1 MTETTKKRRFR
12 GLKAV
17 LGVIVGLW
25 VLLIIALQIV
35 LDSSFLTNTANK
47 YAAEFIDGNLRF
59 GNISA
64 SVFKSFP
71 NLNLTVED
79 ATITY
84 PHEKFAAYDTIG
96 VQGHLREEG
105 RGEPEDTLASFRN
118 LTVSV
123 NYLSLLRGCINVRHL
138 YLDKPRIFLHQYDS
152 TAANWDIF
160 LSEEEA
166 AKDSSTLSLPDIRIT
181 HAALTGDPHI
191 VFTSETDAYRLD
203 ITRLDL
209 KDKDKTYELGL
220 TADTFL
226 AIADLGRAKLPLELD
241 AKISF
246 PGNGYNDISLRELK
260 LKAAMLEMN
269 GEADV
274 RMAEDSTYIRAE
286 ASIDEIPVKEVLD
299 YFAGILP
306 KELRGFN
313 TDAKISVTALCDGN
327 YVKADGRLPELVAQI
342 FIPKSS
348 VSYSGFDYNGRLGM
362 DINAQTDSYG
372 NLGVSV
378 DDVDISLAGLSLT
391 GSGVVEDALSDDPL
405 IEVALKAGADL
416 DEMEEFMPEGMR
428 ASGKVDAEVSGF
440 ILMSDLSPYNFSR
453 ADLEGYVRS
462 KGITV
467 EDDADT
473 LVAKISNADIKI
485 AKFKSEDLKLGA
497 KVLGLKGTV
506 ESIDATYGT
515 STFIRGA
522 GINFTAQNAAKAIS
536 EEFGHEVHPIV
547 GTVYARDLTMSGID
561 SLTIGVNNT
570 SNYFRYSNQKQ
581 NKSTAPILSI
591 SSKNG
596 GIFMRQGVNRVG
608 LNDAGFS
615 ATAVMNGARNSQRR
629 KHFLDSL
636 QRVYPDVPK
645 DSLFAYLMAR
655 RRTEKLPDYL
665 QEKDFRKS
673 DLDIRVDENLA
684 NYVRNWSLNGKM
696 EIKDGYLIT
705 PYFPLR
711 NTIEN
716 VGGTFNNNEIKLDN
730 FTMRSGQSDISAKG
744 KLSGLR
750 HALTRGTTIT
760 LDLDVTSD
768 RLHANELLWAY
779 DTGSRYNPGKAAP
792 DSSVSDEEYMDS
804 IESDSLATSTSSLLV
819 LPSNLKTNIRLE
831 GKNIIYSD
839 LNIDWFVSEITMKH
853 RCLQIINTVAE
864 SNMGDIYFEGFYA
877 TKTKKDLT
885 AGFDLNLVDITA
897 DKVITLIPAAD
908 SLIPML
914 KTFKGMLDC
923 ELAATTALD
932 TNMNFIT
939 PSINGVLKIKGKDLS
954 VEQDGALRKI
964 TKLLMFKNKKTGYID
979 KMSVQG
985 IISNNTLE
993 VFPFILGIDRYTLA
1007 MSGTQSFDQSFKYH
1021 VSVLK
1026 SPLPF
1031 RFGINL
1037 WGNFDDWKYR
1047 LGKAKYKNENVPVFT
1062 TEIDNMHVNLI
1073 GSIHNIFTKGV
1084 ELALQQNQSAKNEID
1099 AKKTSMGY
1107 DATSGSEN
1115 LSTEEMEQMEAAR
1128 TEMEEE
1134 EKAQEEE
1141 NAEGEEKAEGE
1152 ENAEPENKQENEQ

>member
-17 LGVIVGLW
+17 LGIIVGLW

-96 VQGHLREEG
+96 VQGRLREEG
-105 RGEPEDTLASFRN
+105 RGEVEDTLASFSN

-123 NYLSLLRGCINVRHL
+123 NYLSLIRGRINIRHL

-166 AKDSSTLSLPDIRIT
+166 SQDSSTLSIPDIRVT

-203 ITRLDL
+203 IARLDL
-209 KDKDKTYELGL
+209 KDRDKTYELGL

-226 AIADLGRAKLPLELD
+226 AIADLGRARLPLELD

-246 PGNGYNDISLRELK
+246 HGDGYNDVSLRDLK

-274 RMAEDSTYIRAE
+274 RMEEDSTYIRAE

-327 YVKADGRLPELVAQI
+327 YVEADGRLPELIAQI

-348 VSYSGFDYNGRLGM
+348 VSYSGFDYTGRLGM

-372 NLGVSV
+372 NLGISIDDIDVS
-378 DDVDISLAGLSLT
+378 IAGLSLT
-391 GSGVVEDALSDDPL
+391 GSGLVEDVMSEDPL
-405 IEVALKAGADL
+405 IEIALKAGADL

-453 ADLEGYVRS
+453 ADLEGYIRS

-497 KVLGLKGTV
+497 KVLGLKGTI
-506 ESIDATYGT
+506 ESLDATYGA

-645 DSLFAYLMAR
+645 DSLFSFLRAR
-655 RRTEKLPDYL
+655 RRSANLPAYL
-665 QEKDFRKS
+665 QEKDFRKN
-673 DLDIRVDENLA
+673 DLDIRVDETLA

-711 NTIEN
+711 NTVEA
-716 VGGTFNNNEIKLDN
+716 VEGTFNNNEVKLN
-730 FTMRSGQSDISAKG
+730 SFTMRSGQSDISAKG

-779 DTGSRYNPGKAAP
+779 DTGSKFSPKDAVP
-792 DSSVSDEEYMDS
+792 DSSVSDEEYMSS
-804 IESDSLATSTSSLLV
+804 INSESDSMATASTSLLV
-819 LPSNLKTNIRLE
+819 LPSNLKANIRLM
-831 GKNIIYSD
+831 GKDIIYSD
-839 LNIDWFVSEITMKH
+839 LDICWFASEITMKE
-853 RCLQIINTVAE
+853 RCLQITNTVAE

-877 TKTKKDLT
+877 TRTKKDLT

-914 KTFKGMLDC
+914 KTFKGKLDC

-939 PSINGVLKIKGKDLS
+939 PSINGVLKIRGKDLS
-954 VEQDGALRKI
+954 VEQDGAIRKI

-1084 ELALQQNQSAKNEID
+1084 ELALQQNQNAKDEID
-1099 AKKTSMGY
+1099 AKKTAMGY

-1115 LSTEEMEQMEAAR
+1115 LSTEEVEQMEAAR
-1128 TEMEEE
+1128 TEIE
-1134 EKAQEEE
+1134 EKEKAENEE
-1141 NAEGEEKAEGE
+1141 NTEGE
-1152 ENAEPENKQENEQ
+1152 ENSESENKQENEQ